1 MKYGT
6 FQLGNR
12 VGACLIHERFAVDLG
27 QAFFR
32 QFKRPA
38 KFQDL
43 GEFIDAG
50 GVEKIPD
57 LELDKLVRERTVG
70 IPLHE
75 VRLKAPIR
83 RPPKIVCVGLNYK
96 AHAAEQKLEP
106 PPTPMLFA
114 KAPNIVIG
122 PNDTIEIPYGLSEQI
137 DYECELGVVIGTPGF
152 RIPRT
157 EARKHIFGYTIV
169 NDVTAR
175 DLQRGDKQWFRGKSC
190 NTFAPMGPWVVTPD
204 ELDAANAP
212 VSLKVNGEVRQ
223 KSNTN
228 DLIFD
233 VPFLIEFISA
243 AFPLEA
249 GDVISTGTP
258 SGVGMFMT
266 PPRWLQK
273 GDKVEATIDG
283 IGTLVNTVK

>member
-12 VGACLIHERFAVDLG
+12 VGACLIHGKFAIDLG

-38 KFQDL
+38 KFEDL
-43 GEFIDAG
+43 GAFIADGAL
-50 GVEKIPD
+50 EKVGE

-70 IPLHE
+70 IPIHE
-75 VRLKAPIR
+75 VRLRAPIK
-83 RPPKIVCVGLNYK
+83 RPPKLICVGLNYR

-106 PPTPMLFA
+106 PLAPMLFA

-122 PNDTIEIPYGLSEQI
+122 PDDVIEIPYGLSEQI

-157 EARKHIFGYTIV
+157 EAKKHIFGYTIV
-169 NDVTAR
+169 NYVTAR

-190 NTFAPMGPWVVTPD
+190 NTFAPMGPWVVTPE

-266 PPRWLQK
+266 PPRWLCK
-273 GDKVEATIDG
+273 GDRVEATIEG

>member
-12 VGACLIHERFAVDLG
+12 VGACLIYEKFAIDLG

-38 KFQDL
+38 KFRDL
-43 GEFIDAG
+43 GEFLEAG
-50 GVEKIPD
+50 ALERVKD
-57 LELDKLVRERTVG
+57 LELPKLTRERTVA

-75 VRLKAPIR
+75 VRLRAPIR
-83 RPPKIVCVGLNYK
+83 RPPKIVCVGLNYR
-96 AHAAEQKLEP
+96 AHAVEQKLAP
-106 PPTPMLFA
+106 PPAPMLFA

-122 PNDTIEIPYGLSEQI
+122 PDEVIEIPYGISEQI

-157 EARKHIFGYTIV
+157 EAAEHIFGYTIV

-175 DLQRGDKQWFRGKSC
+175 DIQRGDKQWFRGKSM
-190 NTFAPMGPWVVTPD
+190 NTFAPMGPVVVSPD
-204 ELDAANAP
+204 EIDAANAP

-233 VPFLIEFISA
+233 VPFLIEYISA

-258 SGVGMFMT
+258 GGVGMFMT
-266 PPRWLQK
+266 PPRWLKK
-273 GDKVEATIDG
+273 GDHVEAAIEG
-283 IGTLVNTVK
+283 IGTLVNRVE

>member
-12 VGACLIHERFAVDLG
+12 VGACLIHGKFAIDLG

-38 KFQDL
+38 KFRDL
-43 GEFIDAG
+43 GEFLEEG
-50 GVEKIPD
+50 GLEKVKD
-57 LELDKLVRERTVG
+57 LELDKLTRERTVG

-75 VRLKAPIR
+75 VKLKAPIR
-83 RPPKIVCVGLNYK
+83 RPPKIVCVGLNYR

-106 PPTPMLFA
+106 PAAPMLFA

-122 PNDTIEIPYGLSEQI
+122 PGDTIEIPYGLSEQI
-137 DYECELGVVIGTPGF
+137 DYECELGVVIGRPGY

-157 EARKHIFGYTIV
+157 EAKNHIFGYTIV

-190 NTFAPMGPWVVTPD
+190 NTFAPMGPYVVTAD
-204 ELDAANAP
+204 ELNPANLP
-212 VSLKVNGEVRQ
+212 VQCKVNGEVRQ

-233 VPFLIEFISA
+233 VPFLIEYISA

-249 GDVISTGTP
+249 GDIISTGTP
-258 SGVGMFMT
+258 GGVGMFMT
-266 PPRWLQK
+266 PPRWLRK
-273 GDKVEATIDG
+273 GDTVEASIEG
-283 IGTLVNTVK
+283 IGTLTNPVL

>member
-12 VGACLIHERFAVDLG
+12 VGACLIHGKFAVDLG

-43 GEFIDAG
+43 GEFLQEG
-50 GVEKIPD
+50 GVEKVGD

-75 VRLKAPIR
+75 VKLRAPLR
-83 RPPKIVCVGLNYK
+83 RPPKIVCVGLNYR

-106 PPTPMLFA
+106 PLSPMLFA

-122 PNDTIEIPYGLSEQI
+122 PEDAIEIPLGLSEQI
-137 DYECELGVVIGTPGF
+137 DYECELAVVIGTPGF

-157 EARKHIFGYTIV
+157 EAKKHIFGYTIL

-190 NTFAPMGPWVVTPD
+190 NTFAPMGPIVVTPEEID
-204 ELDAANAP
+204 PANAP
-212 VSLKVNGEVRQ
+212 VLLKVNGEVRQ

-266 PPRWLQK
+266 PPRWLRK
-273 GDKVEATIDG
+273 GDRVEATIEG
-283 IGTLVNTVK
+283 IGTLANPVK

>member
-1 MKYGT
+1 MRFGT
-6 FQLGNR
+6 FQHGTR
-12 VGACLIHERFAVDLG
+12 VGACVVHEKFVIDLG

-38 KFQDL
+38 KFRDMGEFLESGAVDRIKDLDL
-43 GEFIDAG
+43 GR
-50 GVEKIPD
+50 
-57 LELDKLVRERTVG
+57 LTRERTVA

-75 VRLKAPIR
+75 VRLRAPIR
-83 RPPKIVCVGLNYK
+83 RPPKIVCVGLNYR

-106 PPTPMLFA
+106 PPAPMLFA

-122 PNDTIEIPYGLSEQI
+122 PGDAIEIPYGLSEQI

-157 EARKHIFGYTIV
+157 AAAEHILGYTIV

-175 DLQRGDKQWFRGKSC
+175 DLQRGDKQWFRGKSLA
-190 NTFAPMGPWVVTPD
+190 TFAPMGPVIVTPD
-204 ELDAANAP
+204 EIDAGNAP

-233 VPFLIEFISA
+233 VPFLVEFISA

-266 PPRWLQK
+266 PPRWLRK
-273 GDKVEATIDG
+273 GDRVEAAIEG
-283 IGTLVNTVK
+283 IGTLANPVV